1 MFDLLKNTMHYF
13 HDITPIIT
21 KCFHKWNANTQT
33 LVTLMCI
40 EYSTFQT
47 RSQNR
52 SEFVNIMCCKF
63 ITRLRTHTHTHTHTH
78 TRSGSFK
85 HCRGQPALPESLCHV
100 SGVLDFGRERFK
112 HIILVQRRGRSVE
125 EHSQRLQSSHAQIHT
140 TTFHRISE
148 DIFIS

>member
-1 MFDLLKNTMHYF
+1 
-13 HDITPIIT
+13 
-21 KCFHKWNANTQT
+21 
-33 LVTLMCI
+33 MCI

-52 SEFVNIMCCKF
+52 SECVNIMCCKF
-63 ITRLRTHTHTHTHTH
+63 ITRLRTHTHIRSLSNTHTLVLCQTHTHTH
-78 TRSGSFK
+78 THTCSGSFK

-100 SGVLDFGRERFK
+100 SGVLDFGRERLK
-112 HIILVQRRGRSVE
+112 HVILVQRRGRSVE